1 MNRVVYDSV
10 DPPAMAPGANPDSN
24 QGGGSLAQPVV
35 AISENEQLNN
45 QESEES
51 NIYSNNSSGGV
62 NNQQPSDPKQCDND
76 QNLTPYYTPKSGSE
90 DYTLVFESRFESGNL
105 RRAI

>member
-10 DPPAMAPGANPDSN
+10 DPAPNHPGA
-24 QGGGSLAQPVV
+24 QGEGLQQPPQ
-35 AISENEQLNN
+35 ISENEQLNN

-51 NIYSNNSSGGV
+51 NIYSNSSGG
-62 NNQQPSDPKQCDND
+62 NPPDPRQCDNET
-76 QNLTPYYTPKSGSE
+76 NLTPYYTTKSSE
-90 DYTLVFESRFESGNL
+90 DYTLVFESRIESGNL